1 MNKKSIIAIM
11 GPSGVGK
18 TTLGNNLVN
27 NLEIEIPRHCTTR
40 GERPDDK
47 EGFYRYLTHEQYK
60 QKFLNNEFLISSGDG
75 PIISKEYGNFYGVLK
90 EDCENAW
97 KLSNQLILFV
107 SYKDIYSLIDLKNE
121 YSIDI
126 VNLTFNNIKKGV
138 EYRLVQD
145 IARKHT
151 QDEID
156 KRINCAIE
164 DYKKFGDLV
173 NQYASCNVCT
183 DEFNINET
191 FDKVCSDLKLI
202 KRKGF

>member
-18 TTLGNNLVN
+18 TTLGNNLVT

-40 GERPDDK
+40 KKRPDDK

-60 QKFLNNEFLISSGDG
+60 QRFLNNKFLISSGDG

-90 EDCENAW
+90 EDCEVTWQICN
-97 KLSNQLILFV
+97 KILLFV
-107 SYKDIYSLIDLKNE
+107 SYKDIYRLIELKSE

-126 VNLTFNNIKKGV
+126 INLTFHNIQNGV
-138 EYRLVQD
+138 EYRLIQD
-145 IARKHT
+145 KARKHT
-151 QDEID
+151 KED
-156 KRINCAIE
+156 INNRVRYALE
-164 DYKKFGDLV
+164 DQERFGKIV
-173 NQYASCNVCT
+173 NEYASSIICT
-183 DEFNINET
+183 DELNIPET

-202 KRKGF
+202 KRKDF